1 MITSDKT
8 TEIATLWVADNNTE
22 DLPDDMEG
30 ARELSDDSEPEE
42 DDTSED
48 ESTLALLIAS
58 AGKTVA
64 EIKAM
69 DEAAREAH
77 AAKCTKDRA
86 INAASIQVL
95 ALKMRCPEMENT
107 KGKRLAWIFKSLEL
121 D

>member
-1 MITSDKT
+1 VWYAGISR
-8 TEIATLWVADNNTE
+8 AVQLWVADNNTE
-22 DLPDDMEG
+22 DLPDDMAG

-77 AAKCTKDRA
+77 AAKCSKDRA

-95 ALKMRCPEMENT
+95 ALKIRYPEMENT
-107 KGKRLAWIFKSLEL
+107 KGKRLAWIFKSLE
-121 D
+121 

>member
-1 MITSDKT
+1 MWYAGISH
-8 TEIATLWVADNNTE
+8 AVQLWVTDNNTE

-30 ARELSDDSEPEE
+30 ARELSEE

-77 AAKCTKDRA
+77 AAKCSKDRA
-86 INAASIQVL
+86 INAAFIQVL
-95 ALKMRCPEMENT
+95 ALKIRCPEMENT
-107 KGKRLAWIFKSLEL
+107 KGKRLAWIFKSLE
-121 D
+121 